1 MLAVPGSVSADH
13 SYDVALS
20 YLREEHADDA
30 RELATRLR
38 KAGYS
43 VFFDEFEEA
52 ELWGQV
58 LEEKLESIY
67 RDEAR
72 FCVMFVSAG
81 YIARPWTRHERRVAI
96 ARAVRETGYVLPIR
110 YDDSDIPGL
119 PDGVVYRDRRKDSLD
134 TIFGHLVKKLGPPR
148 VPQAKP
154 ATAAIQVFPADYV
167 GVVVEKDKASRPILN
182 IRCHVL
188 NAGREAATLSRLE
201 VRLEDPDGSSIR
213 MPWNLFYSGM
223 LLMLPESP
231 PGAGHPAAGPEP
243 YHRDPVLRPAL
254 DRRVLLVHGNVPP
267 GVPRMAA
274 RKRCSRRGIPGAPG
288 RRPLDRRVVAA
299 LDAGERRRMGSRRR
313 SPQRGRHPADAASG
327 RLRSLATCP
336 DSRPAWS

>member
-1 MLAVPGSVSADH
+1 MLAVRRSVSADH

-52 ELWGQV
+52 EMWGQV

-72 FCVMFVSAG
+72 FCVMFVSAA

-134 TIFGHLVKKLGPPR
+134 TVFGHLVKKLGPPR
-148 VPQAKP
+148 TPP
-154 ATAAIQVFPADYV
+154 ARPAAAAIQVFPADYV

-201 VRLEDPDGSSIR
+201 ARLEDPDGSSIR
-213 MPWNLFYSGM
+213 MPWNLFWSTGTYRLGFRGWLEGSDAPDVESRVR
-223 LLMLPESP
+223 LDVDPLTVAWWRHWTRASEKEWQAVNDPHNAVAIPLMPL
-231 PGAGHPAAGPEP
+231 PAA
-243 YHRDPVLRPAL
+243 
-254 DRRVLLVHGNVPP
+254 
-267 GVPRMAA
+267 
-274 RKRCSRRGIPGAPG
+274 
-288 RRPLDRRVVAA
+288 
-299 LDAGERRRMGSRRR
+299 
-313 SPQRGRHPADAASG
+313 
-327 RLRSLATCP
+327 
-336 DSRPAWS
+336 

>member
-1 MLAVPGSVSADH
+1 VSADH

-52 ELWGQV
+52 EMWGQI

-72 FCVMFVSAG
+72 FCVMFVSAA

-134 TIFGHLVKKLGPPR
+134 TILGHLVKKLGPPR
-148 VPQAKP
+148 VPQATP
-154 ATAAIQVFPADYV
+154 AAAIQVFPADYV

-188 NAGREAATLSRLE
+188 NAGRETATLSRLE
-201 VRLEDPDGSSIR
+201 ARLEDPDGSSIR
-213 MPWNLFYSGM
+213 MPWNLFYSGI
-223 LLMLPESP
+223 LLMLPDSP
-231 PGAGHPAAGPEP
+231 PEPVTLQRDQSRIIGIQFSAPSSIGA
-243 YHRDPVLRPAL
+243 Y
-254 DRRVLLVHGNVPP
+254 
-267 GVPRMAA
+267 
-274 RKRCSRRGIPGAPG
+274 
-288 RRPLDRRVVAA
+288 
-299 LDAGERRRMGSRRR
+299 
-313 SPQRGRHPADAASG
+313 
-327 RLRSLATCP
+327 
-336 DSRPAWS
+336 AWSTGTYRLGFRGWLTGGSTSPDVESWVRLDVDPATVDWWRHWTRATEQEWRDVGDPHNAVAIPLMPLPAV

>member
-1 MLAVPGSVSADH
+1 VPGDY

-20 YLREEHADDA
+20 YLREEHANDA

-52 ELWGQV
+52 EMWGQV

-72 FCVMFVSAG
+72 FCVMFVSAA
-81 YIARPWTRHERRVAI
+81 YIERPWTRHERRVAI
-96 ARAVRETGYVLPIR
+96 ARAARQTGYVLPIR

-134 TIFGHLVKKLGPPR
+134 TIFGHLARKLGPPR
-148 VPQAKP
+148 AASAGP
-154 ATAAIQVFPADYV
+154 AAPIQVFPADYV
-167 GVVVEKDKASRPILN
+167 GLVIEKDKPSRPVLN

-188 NAGREAATLSRLE
+188 NAGRQTATLSRLE

-223 LLMLPESP
+223 IVMLPDSP
-231 PGAGHPAAGPEP
+231 PEPITLSRDESRIVGIQFSAPPSIGAYSWSTGTYRLAFRGWLSDAGGAPDFESCV
-243 YHRDPVLRPAL
+243 RLDVDPLIASWWRQWTRASEQEWRAL
-254 DRRVLLVHGNVPP
+254 DDPHNAV
-267 GVPRMAA
+267 A
-274 RKRCSRRGIPGAPG
+274 IPLM
-288 RRPLDRRVVAA
+288 PL
-299 LDAGERRRMGSRRR
+299 
-313 SPQRGRHPADAASG
+313 PAE
-327 RLRSLATCP
+327 
-336 DSRPAWS
+336 